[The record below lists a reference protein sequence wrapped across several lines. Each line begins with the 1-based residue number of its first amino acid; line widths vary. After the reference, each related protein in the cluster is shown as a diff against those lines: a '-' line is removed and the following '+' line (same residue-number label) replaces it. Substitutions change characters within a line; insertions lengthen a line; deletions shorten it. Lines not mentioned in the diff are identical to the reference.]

1 MSNLQT
7 KRYVCAKCVGGGNL
21 EFHSNG
27 GGVLSFFLSFLSP
40 GNWSFRE
47 CGGIMHWMNEEEAP
61 QPVCWLSGIVLVPLF
76 IMKDNEFGWS
86 ADRPIL
92 TNTKTKQFCTLQNS
106 LSSVVVVVL
115 GLCISNLTFF
125 EVVNL
130 LLLHQSCFG
139 DFKIWLHFGSFFSDR
154 YKMEQ
159 FVACTLTHSRLFLFA
174 LFPYRKPPTCFK
186 HSREAPTSTKM
197 EFCCVWGFR
206 V

>member
-1 MSNLQT
+1 MLTQ
-7 KRYVCAKCVGGGNL
+7 RYSSSSPLHNEGQRIWLVG
-21 EFHSNG
+21 
-27 GGVLSFFLSFLSP
+27 
-40 GNWSFRE
+40 
-47 CGGIMHWMNEEEAP
+47 
-61 QPVCWLSGIVLVPLF
+61 
-76 IMKDNEFGWS
+76 
-86 ADRPIL
+86 RPIL
-92 TNTKTKQFCTLQNS
+92 TNPKTKQFCTLQNS
-106 LSSVVVVVL
+106 LSSVVVVVVAVL

-139 DFKIWLHFGSFFSDR
+139 DFKIWPHFGSFFSDR

-174 LFPYRKPPTCFK
+174 LFPYRKPPTRFK

-206 V
+206 VQGNPKPCTYLFTTSIKTLKRSFCLSIHQNHLALKNSLLR